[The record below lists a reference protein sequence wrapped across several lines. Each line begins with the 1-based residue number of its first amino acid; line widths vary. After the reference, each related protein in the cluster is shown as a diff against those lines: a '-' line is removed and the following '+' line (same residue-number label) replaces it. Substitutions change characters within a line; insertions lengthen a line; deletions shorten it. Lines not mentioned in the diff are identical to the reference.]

1 MNKLVDKDPATVLQ
15 NVLINGDLKDLNDQ
29 ERVQYYNKVCDS
41 VGLNP
46 LTKPFDYIRLS
57 GKETLYAKKDATD
70 QLRKIHGV
78 SCRVTS
84 REEVD
89 GLYIVTMGAQDKHG
103 RSDEDVGAVQIAGLR
118 GEAKANAIAKAT
130 TKAKRRVTLSICGL
144 GWLDETEVSDIPN
157 VKPVDYTLDKLFPD
171 DEKPEPSE
179 PPQNAI
185 EAPSEPD
192 VSENAETPVVADTER
207 PEAYRLL
214 LPNDIKFHYDNAK
227 DFSVEYDK
235 QLDWMAIDENF
246 APRDRMSNLKELE
259 KNNLETLDRLQKSW
273 KEKLFKKRIDLN
285 KKLGAEKNGK

>member
-1 MNKLVDKDPATVLQ
+1 MNNLVEKDPAAVLQ

-29 ERVQYYNKVCDS
+29 ERVQYYNKVCES

-84 REEVD
+84 REEAD

-103 RSDEDVGAVQIAGLR
+103 RSDEDIGAVQIAGLR

-157 VKPVDYTLDKLFPD
+157 VKPVNYTLDEIFPEE
-171 DEKPEPSE
+171 EKPEAIEAPES
-179 PPQNAI
+179 AI
-185 EAPSEPD
+185 EAPSEPE
-192 VSENAETPVVADTER
+192 VSEIKETPVDADTER
-207 PEAYRLL
+207 PEAYLLL
-214 LPNDIKFHYDNAK
+214 LPNDTKFYYDNAK
-227 DFSVEYDK
+227 DFSVEYNI
-235 QLDWMAIDENF
+235 QLDSMAKDEKF

-285 KKLGAEKNGK
+285 KKLGAEKNG

>member
-1 MNKLVDKDPATVLQ
+1 MNNLVEKDPASVLQ
-15 NVLINGDLKDLNDQ
+15 NVLINGDLKDLNNQ
-29 ERVQYYNKVCDS
+29 ERVQYYNKVCES

-84 REEVD
+84 REEAD

-103 RSDEDVGAVQIAGLR
+103 RSDEDIGAVQIAGLR

-157 VKPVDYTLDKLFPD
+157 VKPVNYTLDELFPEK
-171 DEKPEPSE
+171 EKPQPLEAPQSAIE
-179 PPQNAI
+179 PP
-185 EAPSEPD
+185 PEPE
-192 VSENAETPVVADTER
+192 VSEDKEPAVDADTDR
-207 PEAYRLL
+207 PEAYPLV
-214 LPNDIKFHYDNAK
+214 LPTDEVITYDNPTEYSKEYNLQLDSLAK
-227 DFSVEYDK
+227 DEQFT
-235 QLDWMAIDENF
+235 
-246 APRDRMSNLKELE
+246 PRDRMTRLKKLE
-259 KNNLETLDRLQKSW
+259 ENNLETLDRLPKTW
-273 KEKLFKKRIDLN
+273 KKKLFEKRITLN
-285 KKLGAEKNGK
+285 KKLGAQTNG